1 MNRADFKRHQLW
13 KNLRRAA
20 SKLTKVLH
28 FAYTRELAFRL
39 VERLSLMQMPLSFQG
54 HKFPRLRGLLR
65 SAAPYV
71 AVGLACAPGHAAE
84 PVKPG
89 ALLTNRP
96 AKSKSAVS
104 PASSPVLSPKEDAER
119 VRDQL
124 KPLQETTSG
133 PPPLAPSI
141 FSPEPDKNFLP
152 FPASLL
158 FPAIETTFV
167 PRVTLSSG
175 TPPAV
180 PDKFTPDP
188 RTGPTAPFSFVG
200 EASGLQLKVT
210 RTVQPAPKTPPQFNP
225 DPGVKNSKPIEE
237 PFFKPEFTLGPPFG
251 SEPVPA
257 PLALPRVLLRDTEVV
272 AVPPRAPSGF
282 GSEPVAF
289 TLPRAAIRTLTV
301 EPQTAESK
309 AKYGLDKLPRELDL
323 PRANTRRNLPFHPH
337 FESSGIARDTGVALP
352 PNTESANDRWRTGF
366 LPWKRYANGSGEDPF
381 YYHEPRLWHPY
392 YQSVLK
398 GDLPV
403 IGQDIFL
410 NVTVNNSTDFSGQV
424 VPTPS
429 GASAAKP
436 GQYEFFGRGEA
447 LSVQNNMAFAV
458 ELFRGETV
466 FKPVEWAIKLTPV
479 YNINYLHVQETGG
492 VSPDP
497 RGFLGGGP
505 GNNFANPSNAFVTNP
520 ADINTLLAGQL
531 TSADSLAGRRSTVR
545 TKDYWALQEAFIEL
559 HLRDLTDSYD
569 FIAIKGGNQTFNSD
583 FRGFLF
589 NDTNLGGRI
598 FGNYANN
605 RLQYNA
611 AVFDMREKDTN
622 SGLNTFEQRN
632 QRVVIANAYLQD
644 TFFKGYTTTW
654 SFHANLDDA
663 DIHYDRNGG
672 IVRPTPI
679 GTVRPHDVRAYYLG
693 FGGDGHIGR
702 WNVSHQFYHAFGRD
716 DFNGLAGQPV
726 NINAQFAALELS
738 YDRDWVRYKASFV
751 YASGDS
757 KADDGKATGF
767 DTILDNPNF
776 VGGPF
781 SYYVRQGFNFGGTA
795 VGLKQGGSLV
805 PNLRTSKAQ
814 GQANFVNPG
823 IYLWGLGTD
832 MDVTPK
838 LKAFVN
844 LNYIRFAETD
854 PLRTALLTDKIDREL
869 GLDLSLG
876 LQYRPFLT
884 DNVILSAGWGVLL
897 PGRGYKDIY
906 RRSTDPVPGLEETSR
921 AGKVDDFLYSGLI
934 ALTLTY

>member
-1 MNRADFKRHQLW
+1 MP
-13 KNLRRAA
+13 A
-20 SKLTKVLH
+20 SLQGKK
-28 FAYTRELAFRL
+28 
-39 VERLSLMQMPLSFQG
+39 SPL
-54 HKFPRLRGLLR
+54 LRGLLQ
-65 SAAPYV
+65 SAAPGV
-71 AVGLACAPGHAAE
+71 AVGLACGPGLAAE
-84 PVKPG
+84 PGK
-89 ALLTNRP
+89 P
-96 AKSKSAVS
+96 AKLLLGRTPKPKSA
-104 PASSPVLSPKEDAER
+104 PAAPPDAAPLAAFEEALRER
-119 VRDQL
+119 DRL
-124 KPLQETTSG
+124 KPLQEITAG
-133 PPPLAPSI
+133 PPPLAPSG
-141 FSPEPDKNFLP
+141 FSPEPDKRFLP

-158 FPAIETTFV
+158 FPPIEETLEL
-167 PRVTLSSG
+167 RVTLSSG
-175 TPPAV
+175 PPPAA
-180 PDKFTPDP
+180 PGKFNPDP
-188 RTGPTAPFSFVG
+188 RTGPAWPRELF
-200 EASGLQLKVT
+200 EEPPGLRLKVT
-210 RTVQPAPKTPPQFNP
+210 YTPPPPPKPPAQFNP
-225 DPGVKNSKPIEE
+225 DPGAKNVKPAEE
-237 PFFKPEFTLGPPFG
+237 PFFKPEFKLGPAFG
-251 SEPVPA
+251 SEAVPP
-257 PLALPRVLLRDTEVV
+257 PLALPRVPLRDTEIVT
-272 AVPPRAPSGF
+272 VPPKSPSGF
-282 GSEPVAF
+282 GSEPVPFA
-289 TLPRAAIRTLTV
+289 LPRTPVRSVGL
-301 EPQTAESK
+301 EPK
-309 AKYGLDKLPRELDL
+309 ATELKPKHGLDPLPKPLDL
-323 PRANTRRNLPFHPH
+323 PRPNARRNLPFHPH

-352 PNTESANDRWRTGF
+352 AWTESQNDRWRVGF
-366 LPWKRYANGSGEDPF
+366 LPWKRYVNGSGEDPF

-410 NVTVNNSTDFSGQV
+410 NVTVNNSTDFNALR

-429 GASAAKP
+429 GVSAATP
-436 GQYEFFGRGEA
+436 GQYEFFGQGEA
-447 LSVQNNMAFAV
+447 LAVQNNLALSI
-458 ELFRGETV
+458 ELFRGETA

-479 YNINYLHVQETGG
+479 YNLNHLHLRETGG

-497 RGFLGGGP
+497 RGVLGGSA
-505 GNNFANPSNAFVTNP
+505 GNNAANPANGFVTNP
-520 ADINTLLAGQL
+520 ADITTLLAGQL
-531 TSADSLAGRRSTVR
+531 TPIDSLRGSRSTVR
-545 TKDYWALQEAFIEL
+545 TRDWWSLQEAFVEL
-559 HLRDLTDSYD
+559 HLRDLSDSYD
-569 FIAIKGGNQTFNSD
+569 FVAIKGGNQTFSSD

-589 NDTNLGGRI
+589 NDTNLGGRL

-605 RLQYNA
+605 RIQYNA

-632 QRVVIANAYLQD
+632 QRVAIANAFVQD
-644 TFFKGYTTTW
+644 FLFKGYTTTW
-654 SFHANLDDA
+654 SFHANLDDS
-663 DIHYDRNGG
+663 DVHYDRNGN

-693 FGGDGHIGR
+693 WGGDGHIGR
-702 WNVSHQFYHAFGRD
+702 WNLSHQFYQAFGRD
-716 DFNGLAGQPV
+716 DFNGLAGRPV

-738 YDRDWVRYKASFV
+738 YDRDWLRYKASFV

-757 KADDGKATGF
+757 KTEDGTASGF

-805 PNLRTSKAQ
+805 PNLRSSKTQ

-823 IYLWGLGTD
+823 VYLWGLGTD
-832 MDVTPK
+832 IDVTPK
-838 LKAFVN
+838 LKAFLN

-876 LQYRPFLT
+876 IQYRPFLT

-906 RRSTDPVPGLEETSR
+906 RRSTDPVAGLEPTAN

>member
-1 MNRADFKRHQLW
+1 
-13 KNLRRAA
+13 
-20 SKLTKVLH
+20 T
-28 FAYTRELAFRL
+28 
-39 VERLSLMQMPLSFQG
+39 
-54 HKFPRLRGLLR
+54 
-65 SAAPYV
+65 
-71 AVGLACAPGHAAE
+71 
-84 PVKPG
+84 
-89 ALLTNRP
+89 
-96 AKSKSAVS
+96 
-104 PASSPVLSPKEDAER
+104 
-119 VRDQL
+119 
-124 KPLQETTSG
+124 
-133 PPPLAPSI
+133 PPPPPKAP
-141 FSPEPDKNFLP
+141 
-152 FPASLL
+152 A
-158 FPAIETTFV
+158 
-167 PRVTLSSG
+167 
-175 TPPAV
+175 
-180 PDKFTPDP
+180 
-188 RTGPTAPFSFVG
+188 
-200 EASGLQLKVT
+200 
-210 RTVQPAPKTPPQFNP
+210 QFNP
-225 DPGVKNSKPIEE
+225 DPGAKNVKPVEE
-237 PFFKPEFTLGPPFG
+237 PFFKPEFTLGPAFG
-251 SEPVPA
+251 SEPVPT
-257 PLALPRVLLRDTEVV
+257 PLALPRAPLRDTEVV
-272 AVPPRAPSGF
+272 AVLPKFPSGF
-282 GSEPVAF
+282 GSEPVPFA
-289 TLPRAAIRTLTV
+289 LPRASIRTVTV
-301 EPQTAESK
+301 EPQTTESK
-309 AKYGLDKLPRELDL
+309 AKYGLDKLPHALDL
-323 PRANTRRNLPFHPH
+323 PRENTRRNLPFHPH
-337 FESSGIARDTGVALP
+337 FESHGIARDTGVALP
-352 PNTESANDRWRTGF
+352 LNTESANDRWRTGF
-366 LPWKRYANGSGEDPF
+366 LPWKRYVNGSGEDPF

-392 YQSVLK
+392 YQSKLK

-410 NVTVNNSTDFSGQV
+410 NVTVNNSTDFNGV
-424 VPTPS
+424 NVPTPS
-429 GASAAKP
+429 GATAANP
-436 GQYEFFGRGEA
+436 GAYEFFGRGEA
-447 LSVQNNMAFAV
+447 LSVQNNMAFSV

-505 GNNFANPSNAFVTNP
+505 GNNVANPSNGFVTTP
-520 ADINTLLAGQL
+520 ADITTLLAGQL

-559 HLRDLTDSYD
+559 HLRDLSDSYD
-569 FIAIKGGNQTFNSD
+569 FIAIKGGNQAFSSD

-589 NDTNLGGRI
+589 NDTNLGGRL

-611 AVFDMREKDTN
+611 TVFDMREKDTN

-644 TFFKGYTTTW
+644 FLFKGYTATW
-654 SFHANLDDA
+654 SFHANLDDS
-663 DIHYDRNGG
+663 DVHYDRNGNV
-672 IVRPTPI
+672 VRPAPI
-679 GTVRPHDVRAYYLG
+679 GTVRQHDVRAYYLG

-702 WNVSHQFYHAFGRD
+702 WNVSHQFYQAFGRD
-716 DFNGLAGQPV
+716 DFNGLAGQPA

-757 KADDGKATGF
+757 KSDDGQATGF

-781 SYYVRQGFNFGGTA
+781 SYYVRQGFNLGGSA

-805 PNLRTSKAQ
+805 PNLRSSKSQ

-823 IYLWGLGTD
+823 IYLWGLGMD
-832 MDVTPK
+832 LDVTPK
-838 LKAFVN
+838 LKTFLN

-854 PLRTALLTDKIDREL
+854 PLRRALLTDKIDREL

-906 RRSTDPVPGLEETSR
+906 RRSTDPVPGLEVTSR
-921 AGKVDDFLYSGLI
+921 AGQVDDFLYSGLI

>member
-1 MNRADFKRHQLW
+1 
-13 KNLRRAA
+13 
-20 SKLTKVLH
+20 
-28 FAYTRELAFRL
+28 
-39 VERLSLMQMPLSFQG
+39 MPPSFQSQ
-54 HKFPRLRGLLR
+54 KFPLLRGLLR
-65 SAAPYV
+65 SAVPGV
-71 AVGLACAPGHAAE
+71 AVSLACVSGHAAE
-84 PVKPG
+84 PVKP
-89 ALLTNRP
+89 ATLLLQRTPTTRP
-96 AKSKSAVS
+96 VGRDSVEPQIERSEASA
-104 PASSPVLSPKEDAER
+104 ASIRGEVTTSQAPLSPFEQSIRER
-119 VRDQL
+119 DRL
-124 KPLQETTSG
+124 KPLQEITSG

-152 FPASLL
+152 FPPSLL
-158 FPAIETTFV
+158 FSPIETKFV

-175 TPPAV
+175 PPPAA

-188 RTGPTAPFSFVG
+188 RTGPTALFAFVEEVLG
-200 EASGLQLKVT
+200 MTLKVT
-210 RTVQPAPKTPPQFNP
+210 RTAQPAPKTPAQFNP
-225 DPGVKNSKPIEE
+225 DPGVKNAKPVEE
-237 PFFKPEFTLGPPFG
+237 PFFKPEFTLGPAFG

-257 PLALPRVLLRDTEVV
+257 PLALPRVPLRDTEVV

-282 GSEPVAF
+282 GSEPVPFA
-289 TLPRAAIRTLTV
+289 LPRASIRTLTV
-301 EPQTAESK
+301 EPQAAESK
-309 AKYGLDKLPRELDL
+309 AKYGLDKLPRALDL
-323 PRANTRRNLPFHPH
+323 PRVNTRRNLPFHPH
-337 FESSGIARDTGVALP
+337 FESSGIARDTDVALP

-429 GASAAKP
+429 GGSAARP
-436 GQYEFFGRGEA
+436 GAYEFFGRGEA

-520 ADINTLLAGQL
+520 ADINTLLNGQL

-569 FIAIKGGNQTFNSD
+569 FIALKGGNQTFSSD

-611 AVFDMREKDTN
+611 TVFDMREKDTN

-693 FGGDGHIGR
+693 VGGDGHIGR
-702 WNVSHQFYHAFGRD
+702 WNVSHQFYQAFGSD

-757 KADDGKATGF
+757 KADDGQATGF

-832 MDVTPK
+832 LDVTPK
-838 LKAFVN
+838 LKTFLN

-854 PLRTALLTDKIDREL
+854 PLRTALLTDKINREL

-906 RRSTDPVPGLEETSR
+906 RRSTDPVTGLEDTSR
-921 AGKVDDFLYSGLI
+921 TGKADDFLYSGLI

>member
-1 MNRADFKRHQLW
+1 MP
-13 KNLRRAA
+13 A
-20 SKLTKVLH
+20 SLQGKK
-28 FAYTRELAFRL
+28 
-39 VERLSLMQMPLSFQG
+39 SPL
-54 HKFPRLRGLLR
+54 LRGLLR
-65 SAAPYV
+65 SAAPGV
-71 AVGLACAPGHAAE
+71 AVSLACASSPAAE
-84 PVKPG
+84 PAKPG
-89 ALLTNRP
+89 KLLTERGP
-96 AKSKSAVS
+96 KAKSTPGLSA
-104 PASSPVLSPKEDAER
+104 PQNSSPREDAER
-119 VRDQL
+119 ERDRL
-124 KPLQETTSG
+124 KPLQEITAG
-133 PPPLAPSI
+133 PPPLAPGA
-141 FSPEPDKNFLP
+141 FSPEPDKRTLP

-158 FPAIETTFV
+158 FPPIEEKV
-167 PRVTLSSG
+167 ELRVTLSNG
-175 TPPAV
+175 TPPAA
-180 PDKFTPDP
+180 PSKFSPDP
-188 RTGPTAPFSFVG
+188 RTGPTAPFEFTEG
-200 EASGLQLKVT
+200 AWALRLKVT
-210 RTVQPAPKTPPQFNP
+210 YTSPPAPKAPPQFNP
-225 DPGVKNSKPIEE
+225 DPGAKNAPPAEE
-237 PFFKPEFTLGPPFG
+237 PFFKPEFTLGPAFG
-251 SEPVPA
+251 SEPVPT
-257 PLALPRVLLRDTEVV
+257 PLALPRSPLRDAEVV
-272 AVPPRAPSGF
+272 AVPPRPPSGY
-282 GSEPVAF
+282 GSEPVPFA
-289 TLPRAAIRTLTV
+289 LPRTPIRSVAL
-301 EPQTAESK
+301 EPKPTESK
-309 AKYGLDKLPRELDL
+309 PKYGLDPLPKPLDL
-323 PRANTRRNLPFHPH
+323 PRDNPRRNLPFHPH
-337 FESSGIARDTGVALP
+337 FESHGLARDTGVALP
-352 PNTESANDRWRTGF
+352 AWTESANDRWRVGY

-392 YQSVLK
+392 YQSILK

-410 NVTVNNSTDFSGQV
+410 NVTVNNSTDFNGV
-424 VPTPS
+424 NVPTPS
-429 GASAAKP
+429 GATAARP
-436 GQYEFFGRGEA
+436 GAYEFFGRGEA
-447 LSVQNNMAFAV
+447 LAVQNNLAFSI

-497 RGFLGGGP
+497 RGFLGGGA

-559 HLRDLTDSYD
+559 HLRDLSDSYD
-569 FIAIKGGNQTFNSD
+569 FIAMKGGNQVFSSD

-589 NDTNLGGRI
+589 NDTNLGGRL
-598 FGNYANN
+598 FGNYLNN
-605 RLQYNA
+605 RLQYNV

-644 TFFKGYTTTW
+644 TIFKGYTATA

-663 DIHYDRNGG
+663 DTHYDRNGN
-672 IVRPTPI
+672 IVRPTPL

-693 FGGDGHIGR
+693 WGGDGHIGR
-702 WNVSHQFYHAFGRD
+702 WNVSHQFYQAFGRD
-716 DFNGLAGQPV
+716 DFNGLAGRPV
-726 NINAQFAALELS
+726 NINAQFAAAEVS
-738 YDRDWVRYKASFV
+738 YDRDWLRYKASFV

-757 KADDGKATGF
+757 KADDGTAKGF

-805 PNLRTSKAQ
+805 PNLRSSKSQ

-823 IYLWGLGTD
+823 VYLWGLGTD
-832 MDVTPK
+832 IDVTPK

-844 LNYIRFAETD
+844 ANYIRFAETD
-854 PLRTALLTDKIDREL
+854 PLRTALLTDKLDREL

-876 LQYRPFLT
+876 IQYRPFLT

-906 RRSTDPVPGLEETSR
+906 RRSTDPVPGLEATSR

>member
-1 MNRADFKRHQLW
+1 MPVRLQRTKPYSPPGWTRA
-13 KNLRRAA
+13 
-20 SKLTKVLH
+20 V
-28 FAYTRELAFRL
+28 
-39 VERLSLMQMPLSFQG
+39 VPG
-54 HKFPRLRGLLR
+54 V
-65 SAAPYV
+65 V
-71 AVGLACAPGHAAE
+71 AGLACAAASGAE
-84 PVKPG
+84 P
-89 ALLTNRP
+89 
-96 AKSKSAVS
+96 KSPRSKGSQS
-104 PASSPVLSPKEDAER
+104 PAPSALSPKEDAVRER
-119 VRDQL
+119 DRL
-124 KPLQETTSG
+124 KPLQEITSG
-133 PPPLAPSI
+133 PPPLAPSV
-141 FSPEPDKNFLP
+141 FSPEPDKRMLP
-152 FPASLL
+152 FPATLL
-158 FPAIETTFV
+158 FPPIVETLEL
-167 PRVTLSSG
+167 RVRLSTG
-175 TPPAV
+175 TPPAA
-180 PDKFTPDP
+180 PGKFNPDP
-188 RTGPTAPFSFVG
+188 STGPAWPRELSEEPPGVR
-200 EASGLQLKVT
+200 LKVT
-210 RTVQPAPKTPPQFNP
+210 YTPPPPPKAPAQFNP
-225 DPGVKNSKPIEE
+225 DPGAKSAKPAAEE
-237 PFFKPEFTLGPPFG
+237 PFFKPEFTLGPAFG

-257 PLALPRVLLRDTEVV
+257 PLALPRVRLRDTEIV
-272 AVPPRAPSGF
+272 AVPPKPPSGF
-282 GSEPVAF
+282 GSEPMLFA
-289 TLPRAAIRTLTV
+289 LPRAPIRTLAL
-301 EPQTAESK
+301 EPKSSELK
-309 AKYGLDKLPRELDL
+309 PKYGLDKLPRELEL

-352 PNTESANDRWRTGF
+352 PNTESANDRWRVGF

-410 NVTVNNSTDFSGQV
+410 NVTVNNSTDFNGV
-424 VPTPS
+424 NVPTPS
-429 GASAAKP
+429 GATAARP
-436 GQYEFFGRGEA
+436 GAYEFFGRGEA
-447 LSVQNNMAFAV
+447 LAVQNNLAFSV

-466 FKPVEWAIKLTPV
+466 FKPIEWAIKLTPV

-559 HLRDLTDSYD
+559 HLRDLTDNYD
-569 FIAIKGGNQTFNSD
+569 FIAIKGGNQTFSSD

-589 NDTNLGGRI
+589 NDTNLGGRL

-605 RLQYNA
+605 RIQYNA
-611 AVFDMREKDTN
+611 TVFDMREKDTN

-632 QRVVIANAYLQD
+632 QRVVIANAFLQD
-644 TFFKGYTTTW
+644 TFFKGYTTTY

-663 DIHYDRNGG
+663 DVHYDRNGN

-702 WNVSHQFYHAFGRD
+702 WNVSHQFYQAFGRD

-738 YDRDWVRYKASFV
+738 YDRDWLRYKASFV

-757 KADDGKATGF
+757 KADDGTASGF

-781 SYYVRQGFNFGGTA
+781 SYYVRQGFNLGGSA

-805 PNLRTSKAQ
+805 PNLRSSKAQ

-832 MDVTPK
+832 IDVTPK

-876 LQYRPFLT
+876 VQYRPFLT

-906 RRSTDPVPGLEETSR
+906 RRSTDPVTGLEDTSR